1 MMRLSQEGFYFVTA
15 LLFVILIFLE
25 GEECFRQRFAQGST
39 YSNETALSLRS
50 RRSGT
55 KFAAPSGTAY

>member
-1 MMRLSQEGFYFVTA
+1 MECEFLEEKNLHS
-15 LLFVILIFLE
+15 ILIDRI
-25 GEECFRQRFAQGST
+25 EERNRFVGGSLRARD

-55 KFAAPSGTAY
+55 KFANPTTCGFAH

>member
-1 MMRLSQEGFYFVTA
+1 MYFVTA

-39 YSNETALSLRS
+39 YFNETALSLRS

-55 KFAAPSGTAY
+55 KFANPASCGFAY